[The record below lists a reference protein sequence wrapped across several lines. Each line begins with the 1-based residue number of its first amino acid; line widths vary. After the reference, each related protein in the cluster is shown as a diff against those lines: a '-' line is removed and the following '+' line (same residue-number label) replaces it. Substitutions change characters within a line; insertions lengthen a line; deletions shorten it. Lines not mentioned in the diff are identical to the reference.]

1 MNTLVDIF
9 RKAAGS
15 GRLDLARFKRHGEWV
30 SISAGEFAENT
41 RVIAAGLAEVG
52 AAEGDRIALLCDNR
66 PEWAMID
73 FATVCSGAVTVP
85 IYTSYQAPQVEEL
98 LKDSGSLVA
107 FAGSLEDLS
116 KIQEGRARCPTL
128 RFVVLIEGRVPAS
141 ADVLGLAQLLEM
153 GRHRLQREPELLE
166 VRSARVRATNLATL
180 IYTSGTT
187 GQPKGAMLTHGNFV
201 SDVLATQR
209 YLPVESGDVAL
220 SFLPL
225 AHVFERMIDYSYYS
239 VACSV
244 AYVDS
249 FDKIGEAFLEVR
261 PTVFASVP
269 RVYEKVKDRVL
280 SNVEK
285 SSPLKRKLFAAAMSA
300 GRSVVER
307 REANRRV
314 SGVLALRYRFF
325 DRLVFSK
332 IRARLG
338 GRFRFSGS
346 GGAPL
351 GRDTAE
357 FFWAAGIE
365 IFEGYGLTETSPII
379 SVNHAKAWRLG
390 SVGPLLPGVEVS
402 IAADGEILVRGPIVM
417 QGYWKKPE
425 ASAEVFTPDGWFK
438 TGDIGFLDKDG
449 FLFITD
455 RKKELL
461 VNAYGKNIAPAPIEA
476 ALQSIRLIASAVLIG
491 DRRRFVSALIVPDYD
506 RLETWAAQQGL
517 KFRSREQMVL
527 DARVRK
533 LFQGAIDILNADQP
547 HEHQIR
553 KFALLPKEFSLES
566 GELTP
571 TLKVKRRVVAQKYHD
586 VIEAMYAGP
595 SE

>member
-1 MNTLVDIF
+1 MKTLADVF
-9 RKAAGS
+9 QSAVAS
-15 GRLDLARFKRHGEWV
+15 GRLDLARFKRQGEWIA
-30 SISAGEFAENT
+30 ISAGEFADST
-41 RVIAAGLAEVG
+41 RAIAAGLAELGVS
-52 AAEGDRIALLCDNR
+52 AGDRVAILCDNR

-73 FATVCSGAVTVP
+73 FAAVCSGAVTVP

-107 FAGSLEDLS
+107 FAGSPEELA
-116 KIQEGRARCPTL
+116 KIQESRPRCPAL
-128 RFVVLIEGRVPAS
+128 RFVVLIDGRLPGS
-141 ADVLGLAQLLEM
+141 EEVLRLAELQEM
-153 GRHRLQREPELLE
+153 GRRRLGREPDFLE
-166 VRSARVRATNLATL
+166 SRASRLREGDLATL

-201 SDVLATQR
+201 SDVAAAQK
-209 YLPVESGDVAL
+209 YLPVGGDDVAL

-225 AHVFERMIDYSYYS
+225 AHVFERMTDYSYY
-239 VACSV
+239 AAGCPV

-269 RVYEKVKDRVL
+269 RVYEKVKDRVVA
-280 SNVEK
+280 NVER
-285 SSPLKRKLFAAAMSA
+285 SSPLKRKLFAAAMET
-300 GRSVVER
+300 GRAVVAR
-307 REANRRV
+307 REANRRLPPL
-314 SGVLALRYRFF
+314 LALKHAIF

-351 GRDTAE
+351 GRETAE

-379 SVNHAKAWRLG
+379 SVNHPKAWRLG

-402 IAADGEILVRGPIVM
+402 IAADGEILVRGAIVM
-417 QGYWKKPE
+417 KGYWEKPE
-425 ASAEVFTPDGWFK
+425 STAEVLTPDGWFK
-438 TGDIGFLDKDG
+438 TGDIGFLDKEG

-461 VNAYGKNIAPAPIEA
+461 VNAYGKNIAPAPLEA
-476 ALQSIRLIASAVLIG
+476 ALQSIRLVASAVLIG
-491 DRRRFVSALIVPDYD
+491 DRRRFLSALIVPQFE
-506 RLETWAAQQGL
+506 RLEAVLSEKGL
-517 KFRSREQMVL
+517 KLGSREEMIL

-533 LFQGAIDILNADQP
+533 LFQGSIDILNSEQP
-547 HEHQIR
+547 KEQQIR
-553 KFALLPKEFSLES
+553 KFALLPREFSLET

-571 TLKVKRRVVAQKYHD
+571 TMKVKRLVVAQKYHD

-595 SE
+595 AE